1 MSYDVDIVRTG
12 VSQAEITNSASDK
25 LYSEIIF
32 FAISMGFFFGS
43 WYLFGG
49 LLVGLIVAIHLPIL
63 RIIVLVFFAILWGA
77 IGAYIGFKTMHQDA
91 AIVLGIIGLI
101 LGAITHMNALVWLD
115 DMRR

>member
-1 MSYDVDIVRTG
+1 MSYDIDIVRTG

-32 FAISMGFFFGS
+32 FAIAMGFFFGS

-49 LLVGLIVAIHLPIL
+49 VLVGLIVAIYVPIL
-63 RIIVLVFFAILWGA
+63 RIIVLAFFAILWGV
-77 IGAYIGFKTMHQDA
+77 IGAYIGFKTMHQEA
-91 AIVLGIIGLI
+91 SIVLGIIGLI
-101 LGAITHMNALVWLD
+101 LGAITHMNALIWLD